1 MHTLLLVGLCW
12 LFFGAFHSM
21 LIHLTVRRELQKAF
35 GIDDQTYK
43 LIYALISVI
52 SLFTCALVTLLSDGS
67 WVMQPDFI
75 TYTGGAILII
85 GSFYLMRLSFKNYSL
100 MVFVGLQP
108 ETKSRLKYGGMN
120 RFVRHPLYL
129 STVLMLI
136 GIMAFWPSDVIFTT
150 CFILIAYTLLGARL
164 EERKLIAQFGKA
176 YLDYMREV
184 PAFVPKWGD
193 K

>member
-1 MHTLLLVGLCW
+1 MSTLLLVGFCW
-12 LFFGAFHSM
+12 LFFGALHSM
-21 LIHLTVRRELQKAF
+21 LIHLTIRRELQK
-35 GIDDQTYK
+35 ILRVDDQTYK
-43 LIYALISVI
+43 LFYALISVV
-52 SLFTCALVTLLSDGS
+52 SLFTCVLVTLLSHGK
-67 WVMQPDFI
+67 WVLRPDWF
-75 TYTGGAILII
+75 TFVSGAVLIL

-100 MVFVGLQP
+100 MVFIGLQP
-108 ETKSRLKYGGMN
+108 ESKSKLKYGGMN

-150 CFILIAYTLLGARL
+150 CLILIAYTLIGARL